1 MTKLYR
7 VVSSQ
12 LIYHETYIEAESEE
26 DAHELVLQDNGWL
39 DWKEFQYGDWEIEDI
54 TEAKQ

>member
-12 LIYHETYIEAESEE
+12 LIYHETFVMAESED
-26 DAHELVLQDNGWL
+26 DAHQQVLEDNGAF

>member
-7 VVSSQ
+7 IVSSQ
-12 LIYHETYIEAESEE
+12 LIYHETFIEAESED
-26 DAHELVLQDNGWL
+26 DANEKVLSDNGEL

-54 TEAKQ
+54 TEERA